1 MAPTRNNRRVP
12 IRRPPDPRAAR
23 HAHGFTLLEMVL
35 VIILVGI
42 VFGFGSVLLGKVFSS
57 YSLKQDISDADWQ
70 AKVALERVARELR
83 AVRSATAADL
93 AFPSASEIRFVD
105 SDGNNVCFYLNA
117 GQLARAENTPVQ
129 PCGTTNRRAVA
140 DNISDLRFRYWDNT
154 GAEIMPPAPP
164 ASVTTVYYITVQL
177 SVAGGPYNATFRTN
191 VRPRNF

>member
-70 AKVALERVARELR
+70 AKVALERIARELR
-83 AVRSATAADL
+83 AVRTPTAADL
-93 AFPSASEIRFVD
+93 DVASTAQVRFID
-105 SDGNNVCFYLNA
+105 TDGNGVCFYRNA
-117 GQLARAENTPVQ
+117 GANRIMRSADGPATA
-129 PCGTTNRRAVA
+129 CGTTSPQILA
-140 DNISDLRFRYWDNT
+140 DNATALAFSYWTSD
-154 GAEIMPPAPP
+154 GAATAVT
-164 ASVTTVYYITVQL
+164 ASVYYITVDMTVVEGVY
-177 SVAGGPYNATFRTN
+177 SSSFRTN